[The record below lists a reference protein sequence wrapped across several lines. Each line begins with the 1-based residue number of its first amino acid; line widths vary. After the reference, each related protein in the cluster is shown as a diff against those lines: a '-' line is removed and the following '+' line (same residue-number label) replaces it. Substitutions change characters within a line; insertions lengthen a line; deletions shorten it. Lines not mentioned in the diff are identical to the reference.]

1 MARMET
7 GNGRSLEL
15 TLPFSPSVNSL
26 YRTFKGRMIL
36 SKRGRQFRVDSLAMI
51 LTQERHKFTGRV
63 AVEYKLYP
71 PDKRRRDLDNCIKA
85 LHDTLTH
92 AGIWNDDEQVD
103 DLRVIR
109 CECVPGGKVI
119 VQIREL

>member
-1 MARMET
+1 M
-7 GNGRSLEL
+7 LEL

-36 SKRGRQFRVDSLAMI
+36 SKRGRQYRTDSLAAI
-51 LTQERHKFTGRV
+51 LSQERQKFTGRV
-63 AVEYKLYP
+63 AVEFKLYP
-71 PDKRRRDLDNCIKA
+71 PDRRRRDIDNSIKG
-85 LHDTLTH
+85 LFDTLTH

-119 VQIREL
+119 VRIEEIK